1 MTFVGFC
8 RFLSHKSVSKAMYYC
23 VMELNSFCNTYID
36 AEYHRLKTVLKDM
49 PRFSTGVHSGI
60 QVIRTYSGSG
70 SNIVRTE
77 TRITGRNIDTVE
89 QQYSYYLECQKAFE
103 QFRAELY
110 KRKIPISDQFKFIR
124 DPSPFNVEAWKN
136 FKACSNPNEINT
148 NYIDAYGN
156 NVRSRGEMLV
166 ANALKELGLEAK
178 YEPLLTLKGGK
189 KRSPDY
195 VFPVRIIDRCFFI
208 EFYGKCDNEGY
219 VDYNYG
225 KIDEYIRSGILPN
238 RDLILICGT
247 ENWLPNQDEI
257 IRIISSFIN
266 NAVLR
271 TYNRNS

>member
-1 MTFVGFC
+1 MLQYETY
-8 RFLSHKSVSKAMYYC
+8 KAC
-23 VMELNSFCNTYID
+23 L
-36 AEYHRLKTVLKDM
+36 AEY
-49 PRFSTGVHSGI
+49 
-60 QVIRTYSGSG
+60 
-70 SNIVRTE
+70 
-77 TRITGRNIDTVE
+77 E
-89 QQYSYYLECQKAFE
+89 QY
-103 QFRAELY
+103 RDELR
-110 KRKIPISDQFKFIR
+110 KRHIPVSDQFKFIR
-124 DPSPFNVEAWKN
+124 DPSPFNVEAWNN
-136 FKACSNPNEINT
+136 FKACANPNEINT
-148 NYIDAYGN
+148 GYYDAYGN